1 MPGHNNR
8 HVYQCPLRWGDM
20 DALGHV
26 NNSRYVDYLQDA
38 RVDLLFRAAGL
49 SGESHEDSDSGLL
62 VARHDVTYKAPLLFR
77 EAPVRIELWVSE
89 IRAAWFSVDYEIL
102 DLVPEWTVYVEA
114 RTKLVPF
121 NFQANCPRRI
131 SETERETLQRLVAA

>member
-1 MPGHNNR
+1 
-8 HVYQCPLRWGDM
+8 M

-38 RVDLLFRAAGL
+38 RVDLLFRAAAALGADDL
-49 SGESHEDSDSGLL
+49 ETGLL
-62 VARHDVTYKAPLLFR
+62 VARHDVRYRRPLVFR
-77 EAPVRIELWVSE
+77 DDPVRIELWVSE

-102 DLVPEWTVYVEA
+102 DLDGPERIVYVEA

-121 NFQANCPRRI
+121 NFTAECPRRI
-131 SETERETLQRLVAA
+131 APVERAVLEGLTAS

>member
-1 MPGHNNR
+1 VSGHTNR
-8 HVYQCPLRWGDM
+8 HVYDCPLRWGDM

-38 RVDLLFRAAGL
+38 RVDLLFRKAELGGDSAG
-49 SGESHEDSDSGLL
+49 EPETGLL
-62 VARHDVTYKAPLLFR
+62 VARHEVNYRAPLVFR

-102 DLVPEWTVYVEA
+102 DLEPEKIVYIDA

-121 NFQANCPRRI
+121 NFQANYPRRI
-131 SETERETLQRLVAA
+131 TPAERAVLEGLAA

>member
-1 MPGHNNR
+1 VPGHNNR

-49 SGESHEDSDSGLL
+49 SGESQEDSDSGLL

-102 DLVPEWTVYVEA
+102 DLEPERTVYVEA

-131 SETERETLQRLVAA
+131 SETERATLQGLVAA

>member
-1 MPGHNNR
+1 
-8 HVYQCPLRWGDM
+8 
-20 DALGHV
+20 
-26 NNSRYVDYLQDA
+26 
-38 RVDLLFRAAGL
+38 
-49 SGESHEDSDSGLL
+49 
-62 VARHDVTYKAPLLFR
+62 VTYKAPLLFR

-102 DLVPEWTVYVEA
+102 DLEPERTVYVEA

-131 SETERETLQRLVAA
+131 SETERATLQGLVAA